1 MKNSSTIVLRIAIK
15 NKPLMMSGGGVYRQI
30 IVPFVMLITQKG
42 GRHNELEAA

>member
-15 NKPLMMSGGGVYRQI
+15 NKPLMMSGGVYRQI